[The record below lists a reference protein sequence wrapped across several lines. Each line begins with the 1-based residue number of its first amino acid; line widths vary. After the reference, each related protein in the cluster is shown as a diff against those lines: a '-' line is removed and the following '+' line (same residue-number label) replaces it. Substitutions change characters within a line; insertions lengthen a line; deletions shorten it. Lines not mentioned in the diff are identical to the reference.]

1 MNFYDKYVVL
11 CRSKGTEPR
20 KITKEL
26 GISLSSLSKW
36 KNGRIPNLASL
47 MKISEYFNVTI
58 NSLVNDE
65 EDFQLI
71 GGSGSGKTRFFVKPY
86 LMKSNESENKQ

>member
-11 CRSKGTEPR
+11 CRSKDTEPS

-86 LMKSNESENKQ
+86 LMKSKESENKQ

>member
-1 MNFYDKYVVL
+1 MNFYEKYTVL
-11 CRSKGTEPR
+11 CKSRNAEPR
-20 KITKEL
+20 EIIKEL
-26 GISLSSLSKW
+26 DISLSCLSKW
-36 KNGRIPNLASL
+36 KNGTIPNLASL

-65 EDFQLI
+65 EDFQLL

-86 LMKSNESENKQ
+86 LMKKQGNEKKS